1 MTTALPIVFIP
12 GASSDETTWAD
23 QQRHFDGRTQVIV
36 AGLTQFDTIDAM
48 SDQVL
53 KLAPPEFLL
62 CGTSMGGYVALD
74 VLKKAKARVKKVVLC
89 NTTAR
94 ADTPELRSQRQA
106 EINLGEEAYLKARQD
121 DNHYSAFL
129 SEASLRN
136 RALIARLRE
145 ISTRVGYGCFKR
157 HQNACAT
164 RSDSLA
170 FLESIDIPVL
180 VVGGCRPHKPGIHA
194 PDDRLPS
201 ALQEE
206 IHQKIGQSRLRIIS
220 GAGHITQ
227 MEKPD
232 EMTSVLAEFFFAG
245 EGRAA

>member
-74 VLKKAKARVKKVVLC
+74 VLKKAQARVKKVALC

-94 ADTPELRSQRQA
+94 ADTPERRSQRQA

-180 VVGGCRPHKPGIHA
+180 VVGGAEDKLI
-194 PDDRLPS
+194 PS